1 VPDRDVVLAKVAAIQ
16 RCLRRI
22 KDVTGLDPERLDN
35 INTQDIVVLNLQMAV
50 EAAIDLATHIIASE
64 GLGLAS
70 TIRDHFRLLKAAGI
84 IDETL
89 LKKMEAMVGFRNI
102 AIHDY
107 QSINIDILK
116 SILSKHLKDLEELYS
131 VILSRFSIS

>member
-1 VPDRDVVLAKVAAIQ
+1 MPDRDVVLAKVAAIQ